1 MKIGKTIE
9 IIPNGKTE
17 RGGKILKKE
26 ECYFRISETLSLMG
40 DKEKAV
46 QIELF
51 DHDKRAGG
59 VLIEELNN
67 KELGKEYVQLR
78 LVLVDPE
85 YQGGNATLLL
95 YEKAIEYAES
105 LSKKLLFDSSLTIG
119 AYKSF
124 KKLEQLG
131 YKVIENPE
139 AKFDGN
145 HYKAD
150 KSWVLRVERK
160 NNNDKE

>member
-1 MKIGKTIE
+1 ME
-9 IIPNGKTE
+9 IIEKGKIE
-17 RGGKILKKE
+17 RGGKKLKKE
-26 ECYFRISETLSLMG
+26 ECDFRISETTSLLG
-40 DKEKAV
+40 DKEKGV

-51 DHDKRAGG
+51 DHNKRAGG
-59 VLIEELNN
+59 VLLEELNN
-67 KELGKEYVQLR
+67 KELNKEYVQLR

-85 YQGGNATLLL
+85 YQGGNAALLL
-95 YEKAIEYAES
+95 YEKAIEYSES
-105 LSKKLLFDSSLTIG
+105 LSKKLLFDSQLTIG

-139 AKFDGN
+139 AKFDGI

-150 KSWVLRVERK
+150 KSWVLRVERQD
-160 NNNDKE
+160 NDKK